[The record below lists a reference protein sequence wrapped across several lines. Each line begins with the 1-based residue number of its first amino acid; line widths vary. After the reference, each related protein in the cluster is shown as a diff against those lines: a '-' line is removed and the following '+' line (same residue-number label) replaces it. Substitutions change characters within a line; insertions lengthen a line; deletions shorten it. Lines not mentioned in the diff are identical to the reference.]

1 MESKEK
7 TELQKVNDS
16 RRGGEFVS
24 SPRPSQKQRTT
35 DGQSEPCKLC
45 GSNEWD
51 TDISR
56 GETVCSVCGFVV
68 EQNMIDPGAEW
79 VNHSDGA
86 DRSRVGAPTTVSLS
100 DKGLSTVIDKR
111 DLIGGNAKSPN
122 TP

>member
-68 EQNMIDPGAEW
+68 EQNMKKKSFLKEEIY
-79 VNHSDGA
+79 
-86 DRSRVGAPTTVSLS
+86 LF
-100 DKGLSTVIDKR
+100 
-111 DLIGGNAKSPN
+111 IGQGRIQNRN
-122 TP
+122 RIE